1 MPPSITSLPIV
12 TKVLY
17 RVSQFE
23 IFAYHLEAKI
33 HFIHSQI
40 ANPIGRQKG
49 SAQQFCAKYKEEFP
63 DFREAIDLDKDHSIL
78 LSSLDAAHAYWQWQ
92 AKERKNKQAQELI
105 ALLDRQPLQERTPE
119 LISNNSNGN
128 GNGNKQVQMSLPLF
142 ELLNTDESNLSQPE
156 TVNSFDIVKQ
166 KLELITNILK
176 ETGLDDNLI
185 AQYKLNAIAAY
196 FPELKDASEDAKKW
210 VATFDPNP
218 CDLIN
223 VTTLARAVSQQ
234 LDRTIKPNQIN
245 LALVELGFQLPVN
258 DKGDRRLSPFGK
270 KYGRTLI
277 LTGINNNWSG
287 TQIYWDQ
294 STITPLIEYFNSY
307 SNPI

>member
-1 MPPSITSLPIV
+1 MPPSISSLPIV

-23 IFAYHLEAKI
+23 IFAYHLEAEI

-40 ANPIGRQKG
+40 ANPIGRKKG
-49 SAQQFCAKYKEEFP
+49 SAQQFCAKRKTEFP

-92 AKERKNKQAQELI
+92 AKERKNFQAQELI
-105 ALLDRQPLQERTPE
+105 AMLARQPLQERTPE

-128 GNGNKQVQMSLPLF
+128 GNGNDRENKQIQRSRTLF
-142 ELLNTDESNLSQPE
+142 ELLNTNKSKLSEPE
-156 TVNSFDIVKQ
+156 IVNSFDPVEQ
-166 KLELITNILK
+166 KLELITTILQDA
-176 ETGLDDNLI
+176 GLDDHLI

-210 VATFDPNP
+210 LATFDPHP

-223 VTTLARAVSQQ
+223 VTALTRVVSQQ
-234 LDRTIKPNQIN
+234 LDRTIKPTEINQ
-245 LALVELGFQLPVN
+245 ALVELGFQFPVN
-258 DKGDRRLSPFGK
+258 ERGDRRLSPLGK

-277 LTGINNNWSG
+277 LTGINNHWSG

-294 STITPLIEYFNSY
+294 TTIAPLIKYFTS
-307 SNPI
+307 